1 MCTLSWWITESQR
14 GVFFNR
20 DELRTRTHG
29 LPPRLITTESGKK
42 ILMPLDPDAGG
53 TWIGVNEEGLIVAVL
68 NNYPHYQNSINGQR
82 SRGQLV
88 VDLLSQSNSAEACM
102 EALECLSLKKYRGFL
117 LFAMDR
123 FAEPLARS
131 WDGGSLATLTLGGVG
146 GMHTLTTSSVR
157 HEDCRDFRHALLG
170 DPRRER
176 TLLYEKHSYFHFED
190 SALGPV
196 MVRADAATDSITEI
210 TLHAEKAQMQFQTV
224 RESPAVI
231 GQADSTSLSLKA

>member
-1 MCTLSWWITESQR
+1 MCTLSWWITQTER

-20 DELRTRTHG
+20 DELRTRAHG
-29 LPPRLITTESGKK
+29 LPPRTLTTDSGKR

-53 TWIGVNEEGLIVAVL
+53 TWIGVNEFGLIVAVL
-68 NNYPHYQNSINGQR
+68 NNYPHHQNPLTDQR

-88 VDLLSQSNSAEACM
+88 VDLLTETDSARSCM
-102 EALECLSLKKYRGFL
+102 EALDRLSPEIYRGFL

-123 FAEPLARS
+123 QGEPLARS
-131 WDGGSLATLTLGGVG
+131 WDGESLAQLPLGGVG
-146 GMHTLTTSSVR
+146 GLHTLTTSSVR
-157 HEDCRDFRHALLG
+157 HEDCRDFRNSLLG

-176 TLLYEKHSYFHFED
+176 NLLSEKHSYYHLED

-196 MVRADAATDSITEI
+196 MVREDAATDSITEI
-210 TLHAEKAQMQFQTV
+210 SLQRNEARMQFQTV

-231 GQADSTSLSLKA
+231 GAPEVSRLELTA